1 MFCLNKDIIKFLR
14 KSYNMNQR
22 DFAKLLNVSFALIAL
37 VEVGKRRVTSNL
49 ESKVKDAFDL
59 DENQMQSITAIVKGI
74 SEGVPPFF

>member
-1 MFCLNKDIIKFLR
+1 MNKDIIKFLR